1 MIIMGPSGWPLLAT
15 VCALLTACDVGGPQ
29 SEAEAPYQATI
40 VRTEWGIPHISAD
53 DWGSLGFGEAY
64 AAAEDHLCNM
74 AWALLQARGET
85 AKYLGLGEPQ
95 EKFAHDAVV
104 KGLAIPA
111 RGESALAAQTPQ
123 IQTWLRG
130 YAAGYNHY
138 LAQHAKQLDGRWCAN
153 APWVQPVSAE
163 AFMTQYILLVQTLP
177 RVASAIVAAQLPEP
191 KADERAA
198 NNTAEKA
205 ADTTVDA
212 TVDSLEAASAGPRNN
227 AQLAAITDQ
236 LRLDGMGSNAWALA
250 AERTENGRGL
260 LLANPHYPWY
270 GIARF
275 WEKHLTIPGEMDT
288 YGASLI
294 GTPGVSIGFNAH
306 VGWSHTVSDSKRTVL
321 YQLTLNPENP
331 QQYRWQDGWRD
342 LSFRDVSVEL
352 LTDSGLTQKP
362 HRFWSSHHGPL
373 IALPGLSQDPYTV
386 FAIRDA
392 NEANTQTL
400 AQWLAMGQAQDMDA
414 FIEAHRRYNAMPW
427 VNTIAASADGRAVY
441 LDNSTVAAL
450 SDEALLAWQQ
460 RIEQVPELKQLYL
473 AKGLV
478 ILDGSTPRD
487 DWQETDA
494 PVPFTEPFERRPLI
508 ESNGFVFNANDSY
521 WLSDPTAPTEGYS
534 PLYGATGSPRSLRT
548 RMNIGLLSPES
559 AQGYAG
565 ADGKFSIAEVQAAL
579 FGNDALAPALLL
591 PSLLEACEATP
602 SVSLEGT
609 TVSLQASCEVLA
621 DWDQRYDI
629 DSKGAVLFREWLTRY
644 SYEQTYLAGGLFA
657 EPFDP
662 ERPAD
667 TPAGLAD
674 PSGALERLAAAQTLL
689 TDAGIGLD
697 VSLGELQRGHRAGQ
711 AIALH
716 GGNRYE
722 GIANLQVTGSHPSP
736 VFTGS
741 EEPIGDSAMLTA
753 SGYNI
758 NHGSSFIMTLGFDE
772 KGPSGLA
779 SLSYSQSGNP
789 ASPHFT
795 DQTMLYAQKR
805 WRPIRFHPEDIAAAT
820 QSSMTISSPR

>member
-1 MIIMGPSGWPLLAT
+1 MIIMRLSGWSVMAGLLA
-15 VCALLTACDVGGPQ
+15 LLAACGDRGPQ
-29 SEAEAPYQATI
+29 SDADAPYQASI
-40 VRTEWGIPHISAD
+40 VRTEWGIPHITAN

-74 AWALLQARGET
+74 AWALLQAKGET
-85 AKYLGLGEPQ
+85 ARYPGLGKPE
-95 EKFAHDAVV
+95 EKLAQDAVV
-104 KGLAIPA
+104 KVLGIPT
-111 RGESALAAQTPQ
+111 RGASALAEQTPQ

-138 LAQHAKQLDGRWCAN
+138 LAQHSTQLDGPWCAD
-153 APWVQPVSAE
+153 APWVKPVVAE
-163 AFMTQYILLVQTLP
+163 DFMAQYLMLVQTLP
-177 RVASAIVAAQLPEP
+177 RVASAIAGAHLPEP
-191 KADERAA
+191 VND
-198 NNTAEKA
+198 
-205 ADTTVDA
+205 VDA
-212 TVDSLEAASAGPRNN
+212 TGAAIDPSGLNSR
-227 AQLAAITDQ
+227 QLAAVIDG
-236 LRLDGMGSNAWALA
+236 LRLEGMGSNAWALA

-275 WEKHLTIPGEMDT
+275 WEKHLTIPGEIDS
-288 YGASLI
+288 YGVSLI
-294 GTPGVSIGFNAH
+294 GTPGVAIGFNAH

-342 LSFRDVSVEL
+342 LSFRDVSVDL
-352 LTDSGLTQKP
+352 WTDTGLTQQP
-362 HRFWSSHHGPL
+362 HRFWFSHHGPL
-373 IALPGLSQDPYTV
+373 IALPGLSNDPYTV

-441 LDNSTVAAL
+441 LDNSTVAAM

-460 RIEQVPELKQLYL
+460 RLSQVPQLQQLYL
-473 AKGLV
+473 AKGLM
-478 ILDGSTPRD
+478 IFDGSTARD

-494 PVPFTEPFERRPLI
+494 PVPFTEPFDRRPLI
-508 ESNGFVFNANDSY
+508 ESDSFVFNANDSY
-521 WLSDPTAPTEGYS
+521 WLSDPVAPNDAYS
-534 PLYGATGSPRSLRT
+534 PLYGATGTPRSLRT
-548 RMNIGLLSPES
+548 RMNIELLSSDS
-559 AQGYAG
+559 AYGYAG
-565 ADGKFSIAEVQAAL
+565 ADGKFSISEVQAAL
-579 FGNDALAPALLL
+579 FGNDALAPTLLL
-591 PSLLEACEATP
+591 PSLLEACQATP
-602 SVSLEGT
+602 TAVIDGKP
-609 TVSLQASCEVLA
+609 VSLQASCDILA
-621 DWDQRYDI
+621 NWDQRFDI

-644 SYEQTYLAGGLFA
+644 RYEQTYLAGGLFA
-657 EPFDP
+657 EAFDP
-662 ERPAD
+662 EQPAD

-674 PSGALERLAAAQTLL
+674 PKGALERLAVAQSLL
-689 TDAGIGLD
+689 SDAGIALD

-722 GIANLQVTGSHPSP
+722 GIANLQVTGSSPSP
-736 VFTGS
+736 VFTGA
-741 EEPIGDSAMLTA
+741 EEPIGDSATLTT

-758 NHGSSFIMTLGFDE
+758 SHGSSFIMTLGFEDN
-772 KGPSGLA
+772 GPNGQAL
-779 SLSYSQSGNP
+779 LSYSQSGNP

-795 DQTMLYAQKR
+795 DQTSLYAQKR
-805 WRPIRFHPEDIAAAT
+805 WRPIRFHPEDVKAAE
-820 QSSMTISSPR
+820 QSSLTVSAPR